1 MGVRIR
7 VASTLTVLVLIA
19 FAFELIAVLSVPVT
33 RAITLCTYG
42 DYEFGVF
49 GYCNSKTNSCS
60 PVGIGYDVSLD
71 TFSLPSDA
79 RRSLARLLVVHVV
92 SAAITLVL
100 LIFALVAHVHGPA
113 NSTRYVLFVLVFS
126 ILAFLL
132 TLLAFLVD
140 ILLFGSHLSWGGWL
154 MLAATV
160 LLLISVVV
168 LFIMRRMIS
177 SEKAM
182 KRRHNI
188 TSLHDLDAGN
198 DPFAMEYNY
207 RGQGTPALH
216 ELKYENSPSETND
229 SAPLNEQA
237 QSFATTSV
245 RNDSMARQ
253 SRHSFVMPDTDE
265 SYAMAASRAYRGHVK
280 TQQPSPPAPG
290 TAAGSST
297 QIPSPAGT
305 GGATAAVPA
314 GSFIEGADEDGP
326 EEYGPNVVPIPKLRP
341 DRGTRKP
348 SGPRPFQMPDPSDY
362 DQDHALQQPQP
373 QPQQPQQQPDEYVP
387 PRSQWNNMPGEAS
400 AVGGGERP
408 PVMRMSPAP
417 RQSVQYFAEGPA
429 PQSAEIVDDS
439 VYEAPYDANSYGHYQ
454 PPQAAQ
460 PAPPAHYQPPVQQYQ
475 QPPQQHYQ
483 PPQQHYQPPPQQYQ
497 QYQDYQHQYPGG
509 SQTSLPYST
518 PPQSRSANSNYSDR
532 HQPSQSVLDT
542 NPDFQVPSSKKA
554 HRPRNKPSGPPSG
567 PGPAQANPKDKRKSQ
582 PAAFS
587 LNDGPYNISRQMGN

>member
-7 VASTLTVLVLIA
+7 VASTLAVLVVIA

-160 LLLISVVV
+160 LLLISIVV
-168 LFIMRRMIS
+168 LFIMRRQIS

-216 ELKYENSPSETND
+216 ELKYEQSPSETND

-237 QSFATTSV
+237 QSFAHTNSM

-265 SYAMAASRAYRGHVK
+265 SYAMAASRAYRGHIK
-280 TQQPSPPAPG
+280 TQQPPSPPAPG
-290 TAAGSST
+290 MAAGSST

-305 GGATAAVPA
+305 GGGAPAAAVPA
-314 GSFIEGADEDGP
+314 GSFIEGADDDGP

-362 DQDHALQQPQP
+362 DQEQAMQQQ
-373 QPQQPQQQPDEYVP
+373 QLEQPQQQPQEPAEYVP

-400 AVGGGERP
+400 AVAGGERP

-454 PPQAAQ
+454 PPQAPQHAQ
-460 PAPPAHYQPPVQQYQ
+460 PVQPAQQAHYQPPA
-475 QPPQQHYQ
+475 QHY
-483 PPQQHYQPPPQQYQ
+483 PPPQQYQ
-497 QYQDYQHQYPGG
+497 QYQPYQDYQHQYPGA

-518 PPQSRSANSNYSDR
+518 PPQSRSAQSDR
-532 HQPSQSVLDT
+532 QQTSQSVLDT
-542 NPDFQVPSSKKA
+542 NPDFQVPGSKKA
-554 HRPRNKPSGPPSG
+554 HQHRPRNKPTG
-567 PGPAQANPKDKRKSQ
+567 PGPAQPNPKEKKKKSQ